1 VPPTDGHP
9 TVVLDV
15 VGLTPALLQHA
26 PNLRHAIGEGVR
38 PLETIVP
45 AVTCSVQSTFTT
57 GRMPRDHGCVGNGW
71 YFRDLAEVAL
81 WKQSNALVAGDKIW
95 DEARRRSSS
104 FSVAKLFWWFN
115 MHASVDLAVTPRP
128 IYPADG
134 RKIPDIR
141 TEPVGVRDELIQR
154 FGAFPLFDFWGPK
167 AGIRSTRWIARA
179 AEHIFHSRRPTLTL
193 VYLPHLD
200 YALQR
205 HGPDDERS
213 TAAVRELDESC
224 GELLASIARSGAR
237 LVVLSEYGITAV
249 TGVVHVNR
257 VLRRAGLLAV
267 REELGTEKLDPG
279 SSEAFAVADHQIAH
293 VYVRHADRIDE
304 VRRLLATTDGVETV
318 LDEHGK
324 REHGLDHPR
333 SGELVAI
340 SRADRWFSY
349 YYWLDDDRAPDFAR
363 TVDIHRKPGYDP
375 AELFLDPKL
384 RAPKLRIAGR
394 LLQKVLGFRTLM
406 DVIPLDASLVRGS
419 HGRLTDEPEAGPLI
433 GSSVPELLPE
443 RVHATDVREILLSH
457 LFR

>member
-1 VPPTDGHP
+1 MHP

-15 VGLTPALLQHA
+15 VGLTPALLHHA
-26 PNLRHAIGEGVR
+26 PNLRAAIGSTAR

-57 GRMPRDHGCVGNGW
+57 GRLPREHGCVGNGW
-71 YFRDLAEVAL
+71 YFRDVAEVAL
-81 WKQSNALVAGDKIW
+81 WKQSNALVSGDKIW
-95 DEARRRSSS
+95 DEAKRRNPS

-115 MHASVDLAVTPRP
+115 MHATVDLAVTPRP

-141 TEPVGVRDELIQR
+141 TEPAGVRDELVQR

-167 AGIRSTRWIARA
+167 AGIRSTQWIARA
-179 AEHIFHSRRPTLTL
+179 AAHIFHSRWPTLTL

-205 HGPDDERS
+205 HGPDDNRS
-213 TAAVRELDESC
+213 LAAVKELDDAC
-224 GELLASIARSGAR
+224 GELLASILRSGAR
-237 LVVLSEYGITAV
+237 VIVLSEYGITAV
-249 TGVVHVNR
+249 TGVIHINR
-257 VLRRAGLLAV
+257 VLRDAGLLRV

-293 VYVRHADRIDE
+293 VYVRCPERIAE
-304 VRRLLATTDGVETV
+304 VRQLLAMTDGVECV

-333 SGELVAI
+333 AGELVAI

-349 YYWLDDDRAPDFAR
+349 YYWLDDERAPDFAR

-384 RAPKLRIAGR
+384 KAPALRIAAR
-394 LLQKVLGFRTLM
+394 LLKKALGFRTLM

-419 HGRLTDEPEAGPLI
+419 HGRLTDDPEGGPLI
-433 GSSVPELLPE
+433 GSSEPDLLPE
-443 RVHATDVREILLSH
+443 RAHATDVREIVLSH
-457 LFR
+457 VFQ